1 MTLKSL
7 FSKAFWVRLFGRF
20 RQFNWLTALWS
31 VVLFF
36 AFPVAGAL
44 IFSVNLNRENYWTIA
59 RVSNTVFGQMIFVCV
74 ATIVVAILT
83 PNVFNYLNSRRQLDF
98 YHSQPVTRKE
108 LFWRNYFVGWMSYL
122 IPLTAGFV
130 SEMGI
135 VMLLPGIA
143 WENIL
148 LMFKGYFA
156 CLGTYFSVNALC
168 ILAVMVCG
176 NRFISLL
183 TGVYFCG
190 APAMIFGMYWYYV
203 DSFSATFATSGTMYD
218 ILGGITPISYL
229 LDLIAFKEDGIFT
242 EAFWWTIG
250 WTVVSAG
257 IVLLCRFLYLRRRG
271 ETAGKPLSF
280 AKAIIFIKYPIT
292 IFSAW
297 VGGILFEAMGD
308 ENVVW
313 LLFGFVT
320 FGIITWCIVS
330 GLEKFEF
337 RNAFRGW
344 LKLLLCTGI
353 FISCLM
359 MIFAGCFVFDKRIT
373 KDANIKSIDLT
384 SIHYYESKEGGEQYD
399 CYELAGIEGEEA
411 IKALNTI
418 IRQGAKQ
425 AVTGG
430 NVRLGGNRTVLTED
444 ASGQDDTARVT
455 LTVRI
460 HTKFGSYTRYYR
472 FNCEPR
478 SDMLKAIK
486 DFSRSA
492 GAKKAD
498 TETTF
503 AQIDKSYNNFAFRP
517 SALFPSA
524 EKMEQLYDALAEDIK
539 NSSPADYDVKPL
551 GTVDINFSARF
562 YSYMQNSERMTVS
575 VPVYPSFEKTLALI
589 NPDYLNEI
597 NSETVGTFQKNHYNY
612 YDDSAYVDGQKRGY
626 TEGYEK
632 GKAAAS
638 EKLPYELPDLS
649 YYQFSSDI
657 YNNGYYDGFII
668 GYEEGY
674 SIYGDPYTEGYNK
687 GYEEGHKAGVD
698 DAVNG
703 YDYTVPEY
711 KYDGTLYTDGYH
723 TGYFEGYDG
732 GYYGVAK
739 E

>member
-7 FSKAFWVRLFGRF
+7 FSKVFWVRLLRRF
-20 RQFNWLTALWS
+20 TQFNWLSALWS

-59 RVSNTVFGQMIFVCV
+59 RVSNTILGQMGFVCG
-74 ATIVVAILT
+74 ATILVAILT

-98 YHSQPVTRKE
+98 YHSQPVSRKE
-108 LFWRNYFVGWMSYL
+108 LFWRNYFVGWMSYI
-122 IPLTAGFV
+122 IPLTAGFI

-143 WENIL
+143 WENTL
-148 LMFKGYFA
+148 LLLKGYFA

-190 APAMIFGMYWYYV
+190 APAMIFGMFWYFV
-203 DSFSATFATSGTMYD
+203 DSFSATFAYSDAMYD
-218 ILGGITPISYL
+218 ILGGITPISYM
-229 LDLIAFKEDGIFT
+229 LDMIAFKEDGIFN
-242 EAFWWTIG
+242 EAFWWTVG
-250 WTVVSAG
+250 WMVVSVG
-257 IVLLCRFLYLRRRG
+257 IVFLSRVLYLRRRG

-280 AKAIIFIKYPIT
+280 AKAIIFIKYPLT
-292 IFSAW
+292 VFSAW

-313 LLFGFVT
+313 LLFGFIT

-384 SIHYYESKEGGEQYD
+384 SIHYYESKEGGEQYN

-430 NVRLGGNRTVLTED
+430 NVRLGGNRTVFTED

-478 SDMLKAIK
+478 SDMLKAIR

-498 TETTF
+498 TETIF
-503 AQIDKSYNNFAFRP
+503 SQIDTEASHFAFRP

-539 NSSPADYDVKPL
+539 NSSPADYDVKSL

-562 YSYMQNSERMTVS
+562 YSYMENSERMTVS

-589 NPDYLNEI
+589 NPDHLNEI
-597 NSETVGTFQKNHYNY
+597 NSETVGTFQKTHYNY
-612 YDDSAYVDGQKRGY
+612 YDDSAYVDGQKQGY

-649 YYQFSSDI
+649 EYMFSSDI

-687 GYEEGHKAGVD
+687 GYEEGHKAGVN
-698 DAVNG
+698 DAANG
-703 YDYTVPEY
+703 YDYTMPENF
-711 KYDGTLYTDGYH
+711 YDGTLYTSGYDA
-723 TGYFEGYDG
+723 GYREGYNG
-732 GYYGVAK
+732 GYYGVTK

>member
-1 MTLKSL
+1 MTLKNL
-7 FSKAFWVRLFGRF
+7 FSKAFWVRLLRRF
-20 RQFNWLTALWS
+20 TQFNWLTALWS

-44 IFSVNLNRENYWTIA
+44 IFSVNLTRENYWTIA
-59 RVSNTVFGQMIFVCV
+59 RVSNTILGQMGFVCG
-74 ATIVVAILT
+74 ATILMAILT

-108 LFWRNYFVGWMSYL
+108 LFWRNYFVGWMSYV
-122 IPLTAGFV
+122 IPLTAGFI

-143 WENIL
+143 WENTL
-148 LMFKGYFA
+148 LLLKGYFA

-190 APAMIFGMYWYYV
+190 APAMIFGMFWYFV
-203 DSFSATFATSGTMYD
+203 DAFSSTFAYSDAMYD
-218 ILGGITPISYL
+218 ILGGITPVSYM
-229 LDLIAFKEDGIFT
+229 LDMIAFKEDGFFN
-242 EAFWWTIG
+242 EAFWWTVG
-250 WTVVSAG
+250 WTVISVG
-257 IVLLCRFLYLRRRG
+257 IVFLSRFLYLRRRG

-280 AKAIIFIKYPIT
+280 AKAIIFIKYPLT
-292 IFSAW
+292 VFAAW

-308 ENVVW
+308 ENVIW

-353 FISCLM
+353 FISCLLG
-359 MIFAGCFVFDKRIT
+359 IFVGTVIFDKRT
-373 KDANIKSIDLT
+373 TRDANITSVDLDY
-384 SIHYYESKEGGEQYD
+384 INYYESKDGGTQYN
-399 CYELAGIEGEEA
+399 CYDLKGIEGEEA
-411 IKALNTI
+411 IKALNTL

-430 NVRLGGNRTVLTED
+430 SIRIGGNNAVFVEE
-444 ASGQDDTARVT
+444 ANGQSDTARVA
-455 LTVRI
+455 LRVRI
-460 HTKFGSYTRYYR
+460 HTKFGSYTRYYK
-472 FNCEPR
+472 FDCQPR
-478 SDMLKAIK
+478 SDMLKAVK
-486 DFSRSA
+486 EFSVSA
-492 GAKKAD
+492 GAKKSE
-498 TETTF
+498 TETIF
-503 AQIDKSYNNFAFRP
+503 GQIATEASHFTFRP
-517 SALFPSA
+517 SQHIPSA
-524 EKMEQLYDALAEDIK
+524 EKMEKLYKALAEDIK
-539 NSSPADYDVKPL
+539 NASPEDYEAKAL
-551 GTVDINFSARF
+551 GTIDINYSARF
-562 YSYMQNSERMTVS
+562 NSYMENSERMTVP

-589 NPDYLNEI
+589 STDMLKEF
-597 NSETVGTFQKNHYNY
+597 SLDAVGEFTETEY
-612 YDDSAYVDGQKRGY
+612 YYTDDESYKKGETAGFDA
-626 TEGYEK
+626 GYEK
-632 GKAAAS
+632 GKATAS
-638 EKLPYELPDLS
+638 EKLPYQMPDLS
-649 YYQFSSDI
+649 EYLLSSDM
-657 YNNGYYDGFII
+657 YDQGYYEGFKR
-668 GYEEGY
+668 GYEEGF

-698 DAVNG
+698 DAANG

-723 TGYFEGYDG
+723 TGYFEGYDA
-732 GYYGVAK
+732 GYYGATK